1 MVQTLETIHVGVI
14 GAGNAGRGHI
24 AHYQELPNVKVI
36 GVADSDLERAR
47 RVAHEFE
54 IEGVY
59 RDYHQLL
66 DDTRLRAVS
75 VTVPP
80 FLHREAVVAAAERG
94 IHVHCE
100 KPLCLTLE
108 DADEMIAACQ
118 RNNVF
123 LYVSFLPR
131 QVATYRRVQEL
142 LASGDYGEPLWML
155 DRRLLATEP
164 GIWMPPPWFWRRE
177 LGGGLLIENGGHH
190 FDYVRWVMGEV
201 KTVWANTATVRFKES
216 WPPYIEDPNIEDI
229 ALVSMT
235 HENGA
240 LSNLFNTSAAPSG
253 HMHLEAATATHY
265 LAVDRTS
272 TLTVERKGKVLFR
285 TTFEG
290 GPHAIHSAHY
300 IVDCVR
306 TGMPP
311 DNTGEDGRAALE
323 IALAALES
331 ARTQA
336 PVTLPLQATPANLLA
351 QFQLQ
356 R

>member
-1 MVQTLETIHVGVI
+1 MVQTLETIHVGV
-14 GAGNAGRGHI
+14 NAGRGHI

-59 RDYHQLL
+59 QDYHQLL

-131 QVATYRRVQEL
+131 QVATYRRAGTTGL
-142 LASGDYGEPLWML
+142 GRLRRASLDAGSPFAGDRAGY
-155 DRRLLATEP
+155 
-164 GIWMPPPWFWRRE
+164 WMPPPWFWRRE

-290 GPHAIHSAHY
+290 GSHAIHSAHY

-306 TGMPP
+306 TDMPP
-311 DNTGEDGRAALE
+311 DNTGRMGALPSKSPLPRWNRRA
-323 IALAALES
+323 
-331 ARTQA
+331 R
-336 PVTLPLQATPANLLA
+336 
-351 QFQLQ
+351 
-356 R
+356 RRR